1 MKKIY
6 IEPTLEAVELKIR
19 NSLLAGSGGMGNGDG
34 KPGNGY
40 DSGDISYGH
49 GDDFDWDDE
58 EEY

>member
-6 IEPTLEAVELKIR
+6 IEPTLNEVVFKAPTI
-19 NSLLAGSGGMGNGDG
+19 LAGSGPNASIDNDDSVAPGDVG
-34 KPGNGY
+34 
-40 DSGDISYGH
+40 SH